1 MKIGE
6 MDMAIDLA
14 AARAKSQMKL
24 KDEYINDKKV
34 ELLKHS
40 RILCDVVPAEMI
52 TRINDELI
60 RMIDEAYSK
69 GVIDCLTIIMVSE
82 DELIKEVGDQDDR

>member
-1 MKIGE
+1 MNIK
-6 MDMAIDLA
+6 
-14 AARAKSQMKL
+14 
-24 KDEYINDKKV
+24 DKKV

-40 RILCDVVPAEMI
+40 RVLADVVSADTI

-82 DELIKEVGDQDDR
+82 DELIKEVGDHNE